1 MSAFTSSAGGQ
12 FAGALGLA
20 FAAARA
26 ASDRGEDWAT
36 QAQRYRRLAE
46 DYKEAYDKLY
56 EALTI
61 TKEGAQEARQTRD
74 FLLGKLAE
82 ATQELA
88 DANAVID
95 SLNKELRSTSDELR
109 STSDELRSASD
120 ELRSTSAALRSASE
134 RLRSTSAALDEA
146 TAHLRDATALVK
158 RLQEEKR
165 QLIEAHR
172 QQMQQALERET
183 RQVEGLKARLA
194 ELQRREAEAT
204 SQAEAAARRIE
215 RLSAEREELRR
226 WHAANLA
233 LRCALEVQLL
243 RADADNPL
251 LQDQDLRDRVRRA
264 GEMAVTML
272 GEAPEAGAPDPFDM
286 AREAG
291 LTFSVPGRPNSVEVL
306 SELAL
311 AEVYMRR
318 LIALNLPAERAMEV
332 LRRLSRGEGAASAAR
347 ELLREMEPG
356 SVLLKPETVERVQS
370 IAMEEFQRQQQQ
382 RRLSRGGPSAAWSA
396 AMLGQRQ
403 VRERVVEDL
412 APEID
417 LDAPAG
423 GA

>member
-1 MSAFTSSAGGQ
+1 MRAFTSSAGGQ

-26 ASDRGEDWAT
+26 ASERGEDWAA
-36 QAQRYRRLAE
+36 QAKRYRRLAE

-82 ATQELA
+82 ATQEMA
-88 DANAVID
+88 DARGVIR
-95 SLNKELRSTSDELR
+95 SLN
-109 STSDELRSASD
+109 D
-120 ELRSTSAALRSASE
+120 ELRSTSAALRSASDDLRSASQ
-134 RLRSTSAALDEA
+134 RLDSTSAALNEA
-146 TAHLRDATALVK
+146 RAHLRDATALVK

-318 LIALNLPAERAMEV
+318 LLALNLPADRAMEV

-396 AMLGQRQ
+396 AMLGHAETRARALQA
-403 VRERVVEDL
+403 L
-412 APEID
+412 
-417 LDAPAG
+417 
-423 GA
+423 GAA

>member
-26 ASDRGEDWAT
+26 ASERGEDWAA
-36 QAQRYRRLAE
+36 QAKRYRRLAE

-88 DANAVID
+88 DARGVIR
-95 SLNKELRSTSDELR
+95 SLND
-109 STSDELRSASD
+109 DLRSAS
-120 ELRSTSAALRSASE
+120 AALN
-134 RLRSTSAALDEA
+134 EA

-183 RQVEGLKARLA
+183 RQVEELKARVA
-194 ELQRREAEAT
+194 ELQRREAEAV
-204 SQAEAAARRIE
+204 SRAEAAARQVE

-318 LIALNLPAERAMEV
+318 LLALNLPADRAMEV
-332 LRRLSRGEGAASAAR
+332 LQRLGRGEGAASAAR

-356 SVLLKPETVERVQS
+356 SVLLKPETVERVQG

-396 AMLGQRQ
+396 AMLGHAETRA
-403 VRERVVEDL
+403 RALRAL
-412 APEID
+412 
-417 LDAPAG
+417 
-423 GA
+423 GAA

>member
-26 ASDRGEDWAT
+26 ASERGEDWAT

-88 DANAVID
+88 DARGVIR
-95 SLNKELRSTSDELR
+95 SLNDDLRSASDELRSTSDELR
-109 STSDELRSASD
+109 STS
-120 ELRSTSAALRSASE
+120 AALN
-134 RLRSTSAALDEA
+134 EA

-183 RQVEGLKARLA
+183 RQVEELKARVA
-194 ELQRREAEAT
+194 ELQRREAEAV
-204 SQAEAAARRIE
+204 SRAEAAARQVE

-318 LIALNLPAERAMEV
+318 LLALNLPADRAMEV
-332 LRRLSRGEGAASAAR
+332 LQRLGRGEGAASAAR

-356 SVLLKPETVERVQS
+356 SVLLKPETVERVQG

-396 AMLGQRQ
+396 AMLGHAETRARALQA
-403 VRERVVEDL
+403 L
-412 APEID
+412 
-417 LDAPAG
+417 
-423 GA
+423 GAA

>member
-95 SLNKELRSTSDELR
+95 SLNKELRSASDELR
-109 STSDELRSASD
+109 STSDELRSTSD

-194 ELQRREAEAT
+194 ELQRREAEAV
-204 SQAEAAARRIE
+204 SRAEAAARQVE

-243 RADADNPL
+243 RADADDPL

-332 LRRLSRGEGAASAAR
+332 LRRLGRGEGAASAAR

-356 SVLLKPETVERVQS
+356 SVLL
-370 IAMEEFQRQQQQ
+370 
-382 RRLSRGGPSAAWSA
+382 
-396 AMLGQRQ
+396 
-403 VRERVVEDL
+403 
-412 APEID
+412 
-417 LDAPAG
+417 
-423 GA
+423 

>member
-26 ASDRGEDWAT
+26 ASERGEDWAA
-36 QAQRYRRLAE
+36 QAKRYRRLAE

-88 DANAVID
+88 DARGVIR
-95 SLNKELRSTSDELR
+95 SLND
-109 STSDELRSASD
+109 D
-120 ELRSTSAALRSASE
+120 LRSTSAALN
-134 RLRSTSAALDEA
+134 EA

-183 RQVEGLKARLA
+183 RQVEELKARVA
-194 ELQRREAEAT
+194 ELQRREAEAV
-204 SQAEAAARRIE
+204 SRAEAAARQVE

-318 LIALNLPAERAMEV
+318 LLALNLPADRAMEV
-332 LRRLSRGEGAASAAR
+332 LQRLGRGEGAASAAR

-356 SVLLKPETVERVQS
+356 SVLLKPETVERVQG

-396 AMLGQRQ
+396 AMLGHAETRARALQA
-403 VRERVVEDL
+403 L
-412 APEID
+412 
-417 LDAPAG
+417 
-423 GA
+423 GAA